1 MAGVPQI
8 DGYEDLVEVGRGG
21 FAVVYRGRQRAI
33 DRDVALKVLTRLD
46 VGAAEQRG
54 FEKECAAMGRVSHHR
69 NIVVVYDA
77 GSTAEGYPYLA
88 MEYLPGGSLAGRL
101 AAEGPLGW
109 ARVAGYGAG
118 LAAALASAHEAG
130 ILHRDVKPANTLIGK
145 DDEVKLCDFGIAAL
159 VDGTQ
164 TEMGVFK
171 GTIAHAAPEV
181 LDGGEAS
188 ELSDVYSLGS
198 MMYELVAGRPPYAR
212 DSDESVVALMT
223 RALRDPVPDLG
234 AHGAPPAFAA
244 VVAEAMAKDPAE
256 RVPSAQA
263 LADRLEPMAASAS
276 AAGGEWADT
285 AATVVVPR
293 ADPGADITDPGAQPP
308 EPVPPVPPPDGEP
321 PPVPPEADESERS
334 GGLPWPAV
342 GAVVFGVL
350 AVVALVAFLA
360 WPDSSDGPGPAT
372 TEVAGPP
379 TPDTVDPDVEDLRD
393 QLDELRENQDTED
406 TTAVTT
412 EDPDGTTGSGVT
424 RQGGRIS
431 FEPGATSDTVTDSVL
446 LGERVTYTLEAA
458 AGQTFSVSITSV
470 EGNAVFDLIG
480 PGLEVLA
487 SESTGMSLTLPTDG
501 DYTVV
506 VGSTR
511 GNASY
516 TLRVDII

>member
-1 MAGVPQI
+1 
-8 DGYEDLVEVGRGG
+8 
-21 FAVVYRGRQRAI
+21 
-33 DRDVALKVLTRLD
+33 
-46 VGAAEQRG
+46 
-54 FEKECAAMGRVSHHR
+54 MGRVSHHR

-77 GSTAEGYPYLA
+77 GSTAEGFPYLA

-263 LADRLEPMAASAS
+263 LSEQLASVAASAS
-276 AAGGEWADT
+276 AGDLADP
-285 AATVVVPR
+285 AATVVVP
-293 ADPGADITDPGAQPP
+293 GADRGADSTDPGAQPP
-308 EPVPPVPPPDGEP
+308 AAVPPLPPPEAKPPVPPRD
-321 PPVPPEADESERS
+321 DEVEGSAR
-334 GGLPWPAV
+334 GWPWPAV
-342 GAVVFGVL
+342 AAVAFGVL
-350 AVVALVAFLA
+350 AVLALVAFLF
-360 WPDSSDGPGPAT
+360 WPDSSDGPGPGTSQVVAPTTPEQRVTTPTTAPTTT
-372 TEVAGPP
+372 TELPVAQPIPSDATECPKSGVFVSPVTTCP
-379 TPDTVDPDVEDLRD
+379 FALNVQEEFLRTGSSTVEAFSPATGR
-393 QLDELRENQDTED
+393 TFTMTCD
-406 TTAVTT
+406 TTVS
-412 EDPDGTTGSGVT
+412 PVVC
-424 RQGGRIS
+424 RGG
-431 FEPGATSDTVTDSVL
+431 D
-446 LGERVTYTLEAA
+446 
-458 AGQTFSVSITSV
+458 
-470 EGNAVFDLIG
+470 NAVVYFF
-480 PGLEVLA
+480 VL
-487 SESTGMSLTLPTDG
+487 
-501 DYTVV
+501 
-506 VGSTR
+506 
-511 GNASY
+511 
-516 TLRVDII
+516 